1 MIPFTTKLV
10 LTFFKLVLS
19 PLSPPVGLLH
29 SMFSLL
35 LCLICYCLKIF
46 CRVCPAYF
54 NSLRGGVI
62 LGEGGM
68 GRCAPVG
75 SQRPNCEQLAQCS
88 EYVELIVYIF
98 LTLSHIFPKPVFD
111 CTINCTLSQCTLGI
125 MRMFQNIP
133 EYSTLFLR

>member
-1 MIPFTTKLV
+1 MIPLTIKLV

-35 LCLICYCLKIF
+35 LCLICCCLKIF

-68 GRCAPVG
+68 GRCAPWPDKQDKTRERKYNKATV
-75 SQRPNCEQLAQCS
+75 RKKNCKKSYNKNLK
-88 EYVELIVYIF
+88 I
-98 LTLSHIFPKPVFD
+98 KKK
-111 CTINCTLSQCTLGI
+111 
-125 MRMFQNIP
+125 
-133 EYSTLFLR
+133 

>member
-29 SMFSLL
+29 PMFSLL

-54 NSLRGGVI
+54 NVLREGVI

-68 GRCAPVG
+68 RRCALG
-75 SQRPNCEQLAQCS
+75 PNH
-88 EYVELIVYIF
+88 
-98 LTLSHIFPKPVFD
+98 LTWIIAKLVPPWSKA
-111 CTINCTLSQCTLGI
+111 CLGWLG
-125 MRMFQNIP
+125 R
-133 EYSTLFLR
+133 